1 MTDYEE
7 GRYYGWN
14 GGECP
19 VHPKTK
25 VAAWFADGEMVEA
38 LAEVLYWSG
47 SEICNIP
54 IVFHVVKK
62 HIEPVEPMEIWV
74 LRDNRSDTIMSP
86 PVFMS
91 RQAAQ
96 AFLGHLGRDISI
108 VKFVEVV

>member
-25 VAAWFADGEMVEA
+25 VAAWFADGDMVEA
-38 LAEVLYWSG
+38 LAEDFYWSG
-47 SEICNIP
+47 SETCNIP

-62 HIEPVEPMEIWV
+62 YVEPVVPKEVWLI
-74 LRDNRSDTIMSP
+74 RDDRSGRILNSP
-86 PVFMS
+86 VSKTEREALSFIPGYEQFS
-91 RQAAQ
+91 A
-96 AFLGHLGRDISI
+96 
-108 VKFVEVV
+108 VKFVEEI